1 MRRIIPLELVGS
13 EKLDF
18 DLYDEKGEI
27 IYKSG
32 DELTPNFLMMLS
44 YKKVYRKSE
53 PVSLDFETKNIDTPK
68 ETIEY
73 KSLISQT
80 ATTSLI
86 KNARQVLKAT
96 FNKDRP
102 AIAVCNATR
111 DIIVEEVGSNIEK
124 IECISQ
130 LRIFDEYTF
139 SHTINVSS
147 MSTALGIVLG
157 FNETDISDL
166 ALGALLHDIGKM
178 EVPKDILNKPGK
190 LDPDEFQYMRSH
202 SLLGYQYIKK
212 KMGYDDK
219 VAQVALEH
227 QERYGGGG
235 YPNGLK
241 GKEISLFSQVTA
253 IADVYDAL
261 ISNRVYKR
269 AIASPDAIKI
279 MLSEGSESFN
289 PYMLYK
295 FIYMANYKEA
305 ANLIT
310 GEKDGI
316 KPN

>member
-32 DELTPNFLMMLS
+32 DKLTPNFLMMLN

-68 ETIEY
+68 ETIGY

-157 FNETDISDL
+157 FNEIDISDL

-212 KMGYDDK
+212 KMGFDDK

-305 ANLIT
+305 TDLIT
-310 GEKDGI
+310 DEKDGI